1 MKVINR
7 KNIPSSA
14 KVAVVVSHF
23 NNDITDKLL
32 EGALSTLKENL
43 NENNITVVHV
53 PGAVEIPLTLKRL
66 AQTKQFDALVALS
79 AVIYGETDHYQ
90 YVCDNINQ
98 GCSRVTLDENIP
110 IGFGVLTVRSREHA
124 IERSGGK
131 KGNAGAEAA
140 EVALHLISVLEQISE
155 H

>member
-1 MKVINR
+1 MKTINR
-7 KNIPSSA
+7 KNILNTE
-14 KVAVVVSHF
+14 KVAVVVSQF
-23 NNDITDKLL
+23 NSDITEKLL

-53 PGAVEIPLTLKRL
+53 PGAVEVPLVLKRL
-66 AQTKQFDALVALS
+66 AQTKQFNGLVALS
-79 AVIYGETDHYQ
+79 AIIYGETDHYH

-98 GCSRVTLDENIP
+98 GCARVALDENIP
-110 IGFGVLTVRSREHA
+110 IGFGVLTVRSREQA

-140 EVALHLISVLEQISE
+140 EAALHLTSVLEQISDC
-155 H
+155 